1 MRHRTVLSRLIAP
14 IVVILA
20 AIYFLL
26 DALVLSLLR
35 PLLRWFSHLRFFQAV
50 GRWIKSL
57 HPYATLPI
65 FLIPLVILEPVKP
78 LSAYLIV
85 TGHLVPGVVL
95 LVGGEVLKITIVE
108 RIFHVAKPQLMT
120 IKAFAGTYNFVVGW
134 LMWLQALPPWQTI
147 KRRFVEFKYW
157 MRKFKPRGRAFR
169 MQGHI

>member
-14 IVVILA
+14 IVVVLA

-35 PLLRWFSHLRFFQAV
+35 PLLKWFSHLRVFQAV

-57 HPYATLPI
+57 NPYATLPI

-78 LSAYLIV
+78 LCAYLVV
-85 TGHLVPGVVL
+85 TGHFVPGVVL
-95 LVGGEVLKITIVE
+95 LICGEVLKITIVE
-108 RIFHVAKPQLMT
+108 RIFHIARPQLMK
-120 IKAFAGTYNFVVGW
+120 IEAFAWTYNFVVEW

-147 KRRFVEFKYW
+147 KRRVAEFKYW
-157 MRKFKPRGRAFR
+157 MRKLKPRGRAFR